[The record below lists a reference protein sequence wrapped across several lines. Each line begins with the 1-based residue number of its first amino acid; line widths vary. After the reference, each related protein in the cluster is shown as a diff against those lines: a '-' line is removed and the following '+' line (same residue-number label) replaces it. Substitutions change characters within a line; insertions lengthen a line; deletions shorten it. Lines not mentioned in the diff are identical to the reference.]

1 MRSYELGTLT
11 IDEHEA
17 EKLTEALGISNDRF
31 ETIVNL
37 AKEAWDHEDTI
48 SESIEY
54 LAQRANESRE
64 GNGIEPISGSELVLA
79 YVFFGRIW
87 EDQQEDEQ

>member
-1 MRSYELGTLT
+1 MRSYELGILNV
-11 IDEHEA
+11 DDHEA
-17 EKLTEALGISNDRF
+17 ERLTEALGISNDRF

-54 LAQRANESRE
+54 LAQRAKESRE
-64 GNGIEPISGSELVLA
+64 GNDIEPISGSELVLA

-87 EDQQEDEQ
+87 EDQQEDDQ